1 MEGADFKVA
10 ESEVS
15 NSGEYQE
22 RLRESAE
29 TQGTPTR
36 ASSRDVAFRP
46 ASAVPSP
53 LSEARGNDTSTDDH
67 SEVSDATYLLN
78 AMREIPSS
86 PVHPPAPAELNM
98 SSMAGAPSVADID
111 IDTLSY
117 EIEDHCRGLKKTIVE
132 RFLEMKKKLILH
144 QRGSLEAERNHG
156 LARVAHK
163 QEEIEMLKDQLLQH
177 KKRLGT
183 CGVQLER
190 SCALLAK
197 RADLIADWKIGS
209 ASWFAWKVAV
219 KKGKRAKH
227 LVRTLV
233 PMHYATALQKS
244 VFDCWRDASRELWR
258 TNTAAKHKMALT
270 DTELAQRK
278 HYEGIIAT
286 LQSELAE
293 ARGGLEYE
301 ERTRAALE
309 ENMKQAF
316 MRGVCALNIEAMSV
330 IKRTGGGPAGPPGPP
345 GFPTGGGPP
354 APSPMDPED
363 TGPGGFEQA
372 QDGYRGAHDAGFVSG
387 REDFDGRVNEH
398 GYHPP
403 AAHLSAMAQ
412 GEKTTDLKFR
422 SPTLECLELKGNT

>member
-1 MEGADFKVA
+1 
-10 ESEVS
+10 
-15 NSGEYQE
+15 
-22 RLRESAE
+22 
-29 TQGTPTR
+29 
-36 ASSRDVAFRP
+36 
-46 ASAVPSP
+46 
-53 LSEARGNDTSTDDH
+53 
-67 SEVSDATYLLN
+67 
-78 AMREIPSS
+78 
-86 PVHPPAPAELNM
+86 
-98 SSMAGAPSVADID
+98 MAGAPSVADID

-330 IKRTGGGPAGPPGPP
+330 IKRTGFVGRPEMCLLDFWMKVIPQAASSKLKMGTEVGYDYNRMPSAVMMVRLGASDNAN
-345 GFPTGGGPP
+345 TGY
-354 APSPMDPED
+354 MC
-363 TGPGGFEQA
+363 
-372 QDGYRGAHDAGFVSG
+372 SG
-387 REDFDGRVNEH
+387 MVG
-398 GYHPP
+398 
-403 AAHLSAMAQ
+403 Q